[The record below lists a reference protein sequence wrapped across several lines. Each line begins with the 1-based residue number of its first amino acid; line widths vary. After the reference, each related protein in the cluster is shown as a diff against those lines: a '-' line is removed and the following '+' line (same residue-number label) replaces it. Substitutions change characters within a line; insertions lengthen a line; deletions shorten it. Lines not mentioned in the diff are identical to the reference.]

1 MFPVLLAE
9 EDCSIK
15 RGQPSITRDLPK
27 SSSFLAEV
35 FLTIYHYCYGV
46 VGNVDQPCFR
56 SKNIPSNRWYVA
68 PDSKYGK
75 RQLVMKNQSGD
86 WSQSEKAKCFE

>member
-46 VGNVDQPCFR
+46 VGNDGYSSRQHKILAI
-56 SKNIPSNRWYVA
+56 SKNAWY
-68 PDSKYGK
+68 
-75 RQLVMKNQSGD
+75 
-86 WSQSEKAKCFE
+86 

>member
-46 VGNVDQPCFR
+46 VGNVSRRYVSYF
-56 SKNIPSNRWYVA
+56 SNRAVLVLTI
-68 PDSKYGK
+68 PLGK
-75 RQLVMKNQSGD
+75 PQKIWL
-86 WSQSEKAKCFE
+86 

>member
-35 FLTIYHYCYGV
+35 FLIIYHYCYGV
-46 VGNVDQPCFR
+46 VGNVSVAFLSFILVVFVKVVGKEVAGDFAAKQQKHQQQQPLH
-56 SKNIPSNRWYVA
+56 YV
-68 PDSKYGK
+68 
-75 RQLVMKNQSGD
+75 R
-86 WSQSEKAKCFE
+86 

>member
-27 SSSFLAEV
+27 SSSLSHKHVVVVVVVFPFLS
-35 FLTIYHYCYGV
+35 V
-46 VGNVDQPCFR
+46 VLLCRPWNQIMCHSTSISGLILCSV
-56 SKNIPSNRWYVA
+56 INR
-68 PDSKYGK
+68 
-75 RQLVMKNQSGD
+75 GD
-86 WSQSEKAKCFE
+86 ERL

>member
-46 VGNVDQPCFR
+46 VGNVSPVRQETR
-56 SKNIPSNRWYVA
+56 SLR
-68 PDSKYGK
+68 
-75 RQLVMKNQSGD
+75 
-86 WSQSEKAKCFE
+86 

>member
-27 SSSFLAEV
+27 PSSFLAEV
-35 FLTIYHYCYGV
+35 FLIIYHYCYGV
-46 VGNVDQPCFR
+46 VGNVSPVRQRQHFICLMSLFQGHVA
-56 SKNIPSNRWYVA
+56 SSNFTLTG
-68 PDSKYGK
+68 P
-75 RQLVMKNQSGD
+75 
-86 WSQSEKAKCFE
+86 